1 MDERED
7 QIGAQHHRP
16 VQAKTGRANAW
27 TKAKRATFLTEL
39 AASCNI
45 RRASA
50 VVGMWATS
58 AYKLRQRDAE
68 FAKAWQAA
76 LDVGYERLE
85 TALVARA
92 LEAVG
97 EIDFDTLDERVALVE
112 KMTVDQAIR
121 ILGQHRES
129 ARQGQARGRKPQ
141 ARQIATQEETDAAL
155 IRRITMIERQRIA
168 NGQPSLLSPDGIS
181 GDVSADVS
189 SDVSSDLERA

>member
-7 QIGAQHHRP
+7 KIGAQHHRP
-16 VQAKTGRANAW
+16 VQAKKGRANAW
-27 TKAKRATFLTEL
+27 TKAKRDIFLTEL

-50 VVGMWATS
+50 AAGMWPTS
-58 AYKLRQRDAE
+58 AYKLRGRDAE

-76 LDVGYERLE
+76 LDIGYERLE

-97 EIDFDTLDERVALVE
+97 EIQFDTLDERVALVE

-121 ILGQHRES
+121 ILGLHRES
-129 ARQGQARGRKPQ
+129 VRQGQARGRKPQ
-141 ARQIATQEETDAAL
+141 ARQIATQEETDEVL
-155 IRRITMIERQRIA
+155 IKRIRMIERQRVA
-168 NGQPSLLSPDGIS
+168 NGQPSLLPPDGPS
-181 GDVSADVS
+181 GEPEPA
-189 SDVSSDLERA
+189 

>member
-7 QIGAQHHRP
+7 QIGAQRNRP
-16 VQAKTGRANAW
+16 VQAKTSRRDGW
-27 TKAKRATFLTEL
+27 TKAKRAIFLAEL

-50 VVGMWATS
+50 AAEMSSAAT
-58 AYKLRQRDAE
+58 YRLRQRDAE

-76 LDVGYERLE
+76 LEVGYERLE
-85 TALVARA
+85 TMLVARA

-97 EIDFDTLDERVALVE
+97 EVAFDASDERGALVE

-129 ARQGQARGRKPQ
+129 VRQGRARGRKPQ
-141 ARQIATQEETDAAL
+141 ARHIATQEETDAAL
-155 IRRITMIERQRIA
+155 IKRIGMIERQRIA
-168 NGQPSLLSPDGIS
+168 NGQPSLLAPDS
-181 GDVSADVS
+181 GGGDA
-189 SDVSSDLERA
+189 EPA

>member
-7 QIGAQHHRP
+7 QIAAQHHRP
-16 VQAKTGRANAW
+16 VQAKMGRANAL
-27 TKAKRATFLTEL
+27 TKAKRDLFLAEL

-45 RRASA
+45 RRASTA
-50 VVGMWATS
+50 AGVWAAS

-76 LDVGYERLE
+76 LDIGYERLE

-129 ARQGQARGRKPQ
+129 IRQGQARGRKPQ
-141 ARQIATQEETDAAL
+141 ARQIATQEETDGVL
-155 IRRITMIERQRIA
+155 IKRIRMIERQRVA
-168 NGQPSLLSPDGIS
+168 NGQPSLLLPDGS
-181 GDVSADVS
+181 SADAVP
-189 SDVSSDLERA
+189 A